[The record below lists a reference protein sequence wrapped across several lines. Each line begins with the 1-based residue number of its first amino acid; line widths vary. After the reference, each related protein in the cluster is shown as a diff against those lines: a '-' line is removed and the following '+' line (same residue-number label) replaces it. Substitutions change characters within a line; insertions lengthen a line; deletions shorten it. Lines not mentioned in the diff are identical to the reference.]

1 MNWGW
6 LAAVIGGALWTVH
19 GAFEMLEPFGGAT
32 QSHDDRDFEV
42 VTNSALFMLYAT
54 PGTLALAL
62 TAASLLATLRWCQ
75 LPASGIGLWGLRATY
90 LVFAFSGLAL
100 VGLVLRFVPAF
111 VVGIVFG
118 GLALGVAAGLI
129 GLDGLRIGINR
140 TWIVTLLAIGGF
152 GIVTVPLRPLV
163 FAVEVLPQSAGFAF
177 IAAFGL
183 VWMILGYLL
192 SRSEPPEAGD
202 TGWEEE

>member
-19 GAFEMLEPFGGAT
+19 GAFEMLEPFGSDT
-32 QSHDDRDFEV
+32 QPHDDHAFEV

-75 LPASGIGLWGLRATY
+75 LPASGIGLWGLRVIY
-90 LVFAFSGLAL
+90 VVFAFSGLAL
-100 VGLVLRFVPAF
+100 VGLLFRFVPAF
-111 VVGIVFG
+111 VVGVALG
-118 GLALGVAAGLI
+118 GLALAVAAGLI
-129 GLDGLRIGINR
+129 GADGLRIGINR
-140 TWIVTLLAIGGF
+140 TWVVTLLAIGGF
-152 GIVTVPLRPLV
+152 GIVTLPLRPLV
-163 FAVEVLPQSAGFAF
+163 FVFQVLPQSAGFAF

-183 VWMILGYLL
+183 AWMILGYLL
-192 SRSEPPEAGD
+192 SRSEPPEVGD
-202 TGWEEE
+202 AGWEEA